1 MRIAIVGC
9 GVAGSYLLNRI
20 PPGHEVEAFE
30 MREKDKWWAVCAWG
44 TSEPYISDLVSK
56 VGLNFHDY
64 VLFRGKKMIVDPG
77 NGKGTFGINLNG
89 LVTFDKTAL
98 FRDMKKGKNIHWGA
112 HPKDINELKG
122 FDMVIDATGF
132 HRSLMPKLDRDAAIP
147 CFEVEVEGK
156 FPWDDFYIRPYPGL
170 SGYFWYFPLGEGRGH
185 IGAGDFRSQYRGE
198 IESMVQKYGWK
209 VVRRIGRPVRIL
221 PPEYIG
227 PFYTEPK
234 CTACGKTVHNT
245 RILKGEARAGQA
257 QAATNV
263 GAGGQLATT
272 FAGDGGAARS
282 GATGAGMCACTSP
295 RPDAPLVVGVGESV
309 GSVYPL
315 LGEGIIP
322 SMECVDLFVDHMDDL
337 GAYQSAVIRHFE
349 LYGKVYR
356 FIKSKMDGNFSV
368 LRQFPELWSIYR
380 HMKTNERRYGL
391 ETHLGDILKVINV

>member
-1 MRIAIVGC
+1 MRASS
-9 GVAGSYLLNRI
+9 ASAPR
-20 PPGHEVEAFE
+20 A
-30 MREKDKWWAVCAWG
+30 K
-44 TSEPYISDLVSK
+44 
-56 VGLNFHDY
+56 
-64 VLFRGKKMIVDPG
+64 
-77 NGKGTFGINLNG
+77 G
-89 LVTFDKTAL
+89 LVGHG
-98 FRDMKKGKNIHWGA
+98 RRR
-112 HPKDINELKG
+112 
-122 FDMVIDATGF
+122 
-132 HRSLMPKLDRDAAIP
+132 RSVHVGER
-147 CFEVEVEGK
+147 EGE
-156 FPWDDFYIRPYPGL
+156 R
-170 SGYFWYFPLGEGRGH
+170 GREC
-185 IGAGDFRSQYRGE
+185 AVVWLW
-198 IESMVQKYGWK
+198 VQR
-209 VVRRIGRPVRIL
+209 VR
-221 PPEYIG
+221 
-227 PFYTEPK
+227 

-322 SMECVDLFVDHMDDL
+322 SMECVNLFVDHMDDL